1 MYSSFF
7 NSPEQPFFDAIS
19 QGNVPK
25 LVQLLKSGISIAVK
39 IPNGSKQALHV
50 ACEDRQKA
58 IVDKLLELGIDVNAT
73 TDRGF
78 TPLHAAAQQGDKDI
92 LIALIEAGAG
102 LNAVSD
108 KGMGTTPLQEAAY
121 RGHLT
126 AVNIMLAVGADAQ
139 YRERK
144 FDLTAADLAKH
155 AKHDDIAIA
164 LLGYKKAFIQ
174 SLK

>member
-1 MYSSFF
+1 MYSRFF

-19 QGNVPK
+19 RGDVPK

-39 IPNGSKQALHV
+39 IPYGSKQALHV

-58 IVDKLLELGIDVNAT
+58 IVDKLLELGADVNAT

-92 LIALIEAGAG
+92 LIALIKAGAD

-108 KGMGTTPLQEAAY
+108 KGMGEPLLCKKQRTEA
-121 RGHLT
+121 
-126 AVNIMLAVGADAQ
+126 I
-139 YRERK
+139 
-144 FDLTAADLAKH
+144 
-155 AKHDDIAIA
+155 
-164 LLGYKKAFIQ
+164 
-174 SLK
+174 